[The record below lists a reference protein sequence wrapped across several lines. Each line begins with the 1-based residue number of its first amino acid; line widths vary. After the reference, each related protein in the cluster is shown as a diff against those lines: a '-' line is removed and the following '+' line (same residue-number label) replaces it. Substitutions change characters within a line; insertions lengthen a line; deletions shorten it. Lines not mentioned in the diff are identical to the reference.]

1 MSPVRLLVRLMY
13 TLVHFAATQ
22 GGISPTANELESDHS
37 SARQTGI
44 RGETYAYWYLRN
56 EGYIV
61 VRQNYRVP
69 NRKGEIDLIAWD
81 GPTLAFVEVKTRT
94 TSTGEPPEA
103 AVDSAKRQHLVE
115 MAREYIARRKLKDV
129 RSRFDVLAIEGRRG
143 AEPQVRLHRAAFTI
157 G

>member
-1 MSPVRLLVRLMY
+1 MRLLARLMF
-13 TLVHFAATQ
+13 TLVHFAARQ
-22 GGISPTANELESDHS
+22 SGIAPTVKELASNHS
-37 SARQTGI
+37 AARRTGI

-69 NRKGEIDLIAWD
+69 NRRGEIDLIAWD

-94 TSTGEPPEA
+94 TSGAPPEA

-143 AEPQVRLHRAAFTI
+143 EEPQVRLHRAAFTT